1 MKKNVYD
8 RPIKEAMLLMT
19 APVIVG
25 MLSTFLFQLVD
36 TYFIAQLG
44 TTELAAISFTFPV
57 YMLLISIFIGIASG
71 VSSTIAKAIGEKNVD
86 KAALLTTSSISVF
99 MLIALCISAV
109 GYFTVPQVFGLL
121 GAGSEM
127 IPLIAQYMQTLYLG
141 LFALVGMLV
150 AGAALRAKGITGKP
164 EILMGISGVI
174 NLVLDYLLIF
184 GKGPFPAMGLQGAAL
199 ATIISWI
206 VVLILMIR
214 MLFKEGLLSFSILKT
229 VNRIKV
235 ALAEIFQIGL
245 PAIAAQILNPVAI
258 AVITRIVAQSG
269 ESAVAAYGIATRIET
284 LGLTGIL
291 ALSVILTPLVA
302 QNYGAKQQ
310 SRVDETIA
318 LSGRMTVYWGVVLYI
333 ILLFAT
339 ELLTGIF
346 SESPEVIQY
355 TKNYLFIVG
364 ITFPAMGLALITS
377 SIFNG
382 LYLPK
387 SSLKLT
393 LVKALVFTIPFTLVG
408 SMISLNAV
416 WIGLAFANIAGVIYA
431 SRLLNHWFV
440 EKNSSLLGKNPL
452 TDYLGD
458 FKYLYSKVFTK

>member
-109 GYFTVPQVFGLL
+109 GYITVPQVFGLL

-174 NLVLDYLLIF
+174 NLVLDYLW
-184 GKGPFPAMGLQGAAL
+184 K
-199 ATIISWI
+199 S
-206 VVLILMIR
+206 VV
-214 MLFKEGLLSFSILKT
+214 
-229 VNRIKV
+229 
-235 ALAEIFQIGL
+235 
-245 PAIAAQILNPVAI
+245 
-258 AVITRIVAQSG
+258 
-269 ESAVAAYGIATRIET
+269 
-284 LGLTGIL
+284 
-291 ALSVILTPLVA
+291 
-302 QNYGAKQQ
+302 
-310 SRVDETIA
+310 
-318 LSGRMTVYWGVVLYI
+318 
-333 ILLFAT
+333 
-339 ELLTGIF
+339 
-346 SESPEVIQY
+346 
-355 TKNYLFIVG
+355 
-364 ITFPAMGLALITS
+364 
-377 SIFNG
+377 
-382 LYLPK
+382 
-387 SSLKLT
+387 
-393 LVKALVFTIPFTLVG
+393 
-408 SMISLNAV
+408 
-416 WIGLAFANIAGVIYA
+416 
-431 SRLLNHWFV
+431 
-440 EKNSSLLGKNPL
+440 
-452 TDYLGD
+452 
-458 FKYLYSKVFTK
+458 